1 MDIEETGKRS
11 KIHVKFTDHARIEML
26 NDNIRVDDILAV
38 VNTGEVIEK
47 YPDDKPFPSCLVYAN
62 VNNIPIHVV
71 CAMPQ
76 NTEILIIVTTYLP
89 DPDKWINHKVR
100 KI

>member
-1 MDIEETGKRS
+1 MDIEEIKKRS

-26 NDNIRVDDILAV
+26 NDDIRVDDIRAV
-38 VNTGEVIEK
+38 INSGGVIER
-47 YPDDKPFPSCLVYAN
+47 YPDDKPFPSCLVYGE
-62 VNNIPIHVV
+62 VNNRPIHVV

-89 DPDKWINHKVR
+89 DPDKWINYKVR